1 MIMMIKYQ
9 WNAWRVYWLRFV
21 YLFSLINANEEE
33 KKTKKTVH
41 SMLTVDWTGWF
52 INMIITLSIEESKN
66 KRAHEE
72 KDKLDRL
79 DWELT

>member
-1 MIMMIKYQ
+1 
-9 WNAWRVYWLRFV
+9 
-21 YLFSLINANEEE
+21 
-33 KKTKKTVH
+33 
-41 SMLTVDWTGWF
+41 MLTVDWTGWF

-66 KRAHEE
+66 KRAHEK